1 MISNRIIRIVVY
13 SILFV
18 FVISR
23 MLVSLREY
31 QDVDYSPLSIIMT
44 ISLIMISLV
53 FSGSQIKTLLFSGI
67 NRLILLLLMIG
78 IISTLLYG
86 REDVLMVKQFIFIVF
101 WGAVFFLFYYF
112 SFNDSYTINETNK
125 FYFLLLIPI
134 TILLLTSNVLRGSM
148 GYKVSQ
154 LGNNMV
160 FYLLTILPWLELL
173 WDLQ

>member
-53 FSGSQIKTLLFSGI
+53 LAGFQIKTLLFSGI

-78 IISTLLYG
+78 IVI
-86 REDVLMVKQFIFIVF
+86 RPAFFIFH
-101 WGAVFFLFYYF
+101 AVSSSAPRTGRIISKPKGYRVKGP
-112 SFNDSYTINETNK
+112 SVI
-125 FYFLLLIPI
+125 
-134 TILLLTSNVLRGSM
+134 GSM
-148 GYKVSQ
+148 PYSSAEAK
-154 LGNNMV
+154 
-160 FYLLTILPWLELL
+160 
-173 WDLQ
+173 